1 MLYKLLTLVTNGD
14 KIVLEKLNSCVTSS
28 TEDSDDDDFAIR
40 VDHKFLVDEDP
51 RNLTLVKDLLNLPR
65 KLTSN
70 IMTPPAIT
78 TFVERRWNRTKPMFV
93 LSFVLYLI
101 FLVLYSTFLGMM
113 YTRNNDDNL
122 IRIPVQLP
130 QTCDA
135 LIPQARTLSASDEPE
150 MMKRAGLSEDDQ
162 AIDVSLGVLL
172 PDGISSRGVKNKNKA
187 KGRNKNKK
195 DDGDYEI
202 KLEVIKE
209 KKNKTRVT
217 RAKNKE
223 RLFSGCS
230 ARRRWSDLSL
240 CTVEALLLV
249 SIIILLTVEAWQVLA
264 LGKDYFLELENWFEL
279 LVLGLASCTMGLK
292 AELDILAIVASVGIC
307 LAWIELIFLFGRYP
321 SLGGSFSIMYYS
333 ITKRVVKTALGLIL
347 LVFAFAFA
355 FFIIHFDNSNES
367 FEDVPK
373 SLVKS
378 FVMVLG
384 EFEFNDLWE
393 SSESASSGLSQV
405 FTMMLL
411 VGLIMFGTIIMINLI
426 VAIIITDIA
435 WLQKVSKQQVLRNQ
449 VNITTISANI
459 AHNIYV
465 CPGSSRCTDSR
476 SSVHVQMFVD
486 QSRGHGEI
494 VVKVNILD
502 DIAIFPHID
511 FFNSRQLEV
520 WVCVH
525 SVCKCGRMRPASD
538 TRERL
543 LEIINNDSGSG
554 KY

>member
-1 MLYKLLTLVTNGD
+1 MSHYRSLLYNLLTLVTNGD
-14 KIVLEKLNSCVTSS
+14 KIVIEKLDSSITSFS
-28 TEDSDDDDFAIR
+28 QDSDDDDFAIP

-65 KLTSN
+65 TLTSN
-70 IMTPPAIT
+70 VLTHPAIT
-78 TFVERRWNRTKPMFV
+78 IFIERRWARTRPIFI

-101 FLVLYSTFLGMM
+101 FLLLYSTFLGMM
-113 YTRNNDDNL
+113 YTRNNDSDNL

-135 LIPQARTLSASDEPE
+135 LIPQPRALIANDQPE
-150 MMKRAGLSEDDQ
+150 IMQRVGRFEDDQ
-162 AIDVSLGVLL
+162 SIDVSIGLL
-172 PDGISSRGVKNKNKA
+172 DPEEISGRGGASKNREA
-187 KGRNKNKK
+187 VGRNKNKK

-209 KKNKTRVT
+209 KKNKTRRT
-217 RAKNKE
+217 RAKTKHG
-223 RLFSGCS
+223 LFTGCS
-230 ARRRWSDLSL
+230 ARRRLSDVSL
-240 CTVEALLLV
+240 CTVEALLLI
-249 SIIILLTVEAWQVLA
+249 SILILLIVEAWQILA

-279 LVLGLASCTMGLK
+279 LVLGLASTTMGLK
-292 AELDILAIVASVGIC
+292 SELDILAIVASVGIC

-367 FEDVPK
+367 FEDVGK

-384 EFEFNDLWE
+384 EFEFDDLWA
-393 SSESASSGLSQV
+393 SSESASSDLSQV

-449 VNITTISANI
+449 VNTN
-459 AHNIYV
+459 
-465 CPGSSRCTDSR
+465 
-476 SSVHVQMFVD
+476 
-486 QSRGHGEI
+486 
-494 VVKVNILD
+494 
-502 DIAIFPHID
+502 
-511 FFNSRQLEV
+511 
-520 WVCVH
+520 
-525 SVCKCGRMRPASD
+525 
-538 TRERL
+538 
-543 LEIINNDSGSG
+543 
-554 KY
+554 

>member
-1 MLYKLLTLVTNGD
+1 MSHYRSLLYKLLTLVTNGD
-14 KIVLEKLNSCVTSS
+14 KIVLEKLDSCITTS
-28 TEDSDDDDFAIR
+28 TEDTDDDDFAIR

-70 IMTPPAIT
+70 ILTHPAIT
-78 TFVERRWNRTKPMFV
+78 TFIERRWARTRPMFI
-93 LSFVLYLI
+93 LSFVLYLV
-101 FLVLYSTFLGMM
+101 FLLLYSTFLSMM
-113 YTRNNDDNL
+113 YTRNNDGDNL

-130 QTCDA
+130 TSCDA
-135 LIPQARTLSASDEPE
+135 LIPQARLLTS
-150 MMKRAGLSEDDQ
+150 DDQ
-162 AIDVSLGVLL
+162 DGVMQRLGRTDDDQSIDVSLGKLV
-172 PDGISSRGVKNKNKA
+172 PDGISSRGVNNKNKSPG
-187 KGRNKNKK
+187 KNKNKK

-217 RAKNKE
+217 RAKTKAA
-223 RLFSGCS
+223 LFSGCS
-230 ARRRWSDLSL
+230 ARRRWSDVSL
-240 CTVEALLLV
+240 CTVEALLLI
-249 SIIILLTVEAWQVLA
+249 SILILLIVEAWQILA

-279 LVLGLASCTMGLK
+279 LVLGLASSTMGLK
-292 AELDILAIVASVGIC
+292 SELDILAIVASVGIC

-355 FFIIHFDNSNES
+355 FFIIHFDNSNEA

-373 SLVKS
+373 SVVKS

-426 VAIIITDIA
+426 VAIIITDIS

-449 VNITTISANI
+449 VNTA
-459 AHNIYV
+459 A
-465 CPGSSRCTDSR
+465 P
-476 SSVHVQMFVD
+476 
-486 QSRGHGEI
+486 
-494 VVKVNILD
+494 
-502 DIAIFPHID
+502 
-511 FFNSRQLEV
+511 
-520 WVCVH
+520 
-525 SVCKCGRMRPASD
+525 
-538 TRERL
+538 
-543 LEIINNDSGSG
+543 
-554 KY
+554 

>member
-1 MLYKLLTLVTNGD
+1 MSHYRSLLYKLLTLVTNGD
-14 KIVLEKLNSCVTSS
+14 KIVLEKLDSCITTS
-28 TEDSDDDDFAIR
+28 TEDTDDDDFAIR

-70 IMTPPAIT
+70 ILTHPAIT
-78 TFVERRWNRTKPMFV
+78 TFIEQRWARTRPMFI

-101 FLVLYSTFLGMM
+101 FLLLYSTFLSMM
-113 YTRNNDDNL
+113 YTRNNDGDNL

-130 QTCDA
+130 TTCDA
-135 LIPQARTLSASDEPE
+135 LIPQARTLTASDDQDGI
-150 MMKRAGLSEDDQ
+150 MQRVGRFKDDQ
-162 AIDVSLGVLL
+162 SIDVSVGLL
-172 PDGISSRGVKNKNKA
+172 VPDGISSRGANNKDKSA
-187 KGRNKNKK
+187 GKNKK

-209 KKNKTRVT
+209 KKNKTRRT
-217 RAKNKE
+217 RAITKAA
-223 RLFSGCS
+223 LFSGCS
-230 ARRRWSDLSL
+230 ARRRWSDVSL
-240 CTVEALLLV
+240 CTVEALLLI
-249 SIIILLTVEAWQVLA
+249 SILILLIVEAWQILA

-279 LVLGLASCTMGLK
+279 LVLGLASSTMGLK
-292 AELDILAIVASVGIC
+292 SELDILAIVASVGIC

-355 FFIIHFDNSNES
+355 FFIIHFDNSNEA

-373 SLVKS
+373 SVVKS

-449 VNITTISANI
+449 VNTA
-459 AHNIYV
+459 A
-465 CPGSSRCTDSR
+465 P
-476 SSVHVQMFVD
+476 
-486 QSRGHGEI
+486 
-494 VVKVNILD
+494 
-502 DIAIFPHID
+502 
-511 FFNSRQLEV
+511 
-520 WVCVH
+520 
-525 SVCKCGRMRPASD
+525 
-538 TRERL
+538 
-543 LEIINNDSGSG
+543 
-554 KY
+554 

>member
-1 MLYKLLTLVTNGD
+1 MHRETVSNKTIRPINPRAEAISLSQLAEQAKANGG
-14 KIVLEKLNSCVTSS
+14 
-28 TEDSDDDDFAIR
+28 
-40 VDHKFLVDEDP
+40 
-51 RNLTLVKDLLNLPR
+51 
-65 KLTSN
+65 
-70 IMTPPAIT
+70 MT
-78 TFVERRWNRTKPMFV
+78 
-93 LSFVLYLI
+93 
-101 FLVLYSTFLGMM
+101 
-113 YTRNNDDNL
+113 
-122 IRIPVQLP
+122 
-130 QTCDA
+130 
-135 LIPQARTLSASDEPE
+135 
-150 MMKRAGLSEDDQ
+150 
-162 AIDVSLGVLL
+162 
-172 PDGISSRGVKNKNKA
+172 GISVSSSQVPTGLPGVQFPPGLLAANPVLGSA
-187 KGRNKNKK
+187 KPGS
-195 DDGDYEI
+195 
-202 KLEVIKE
+202 LVVVASP
-209 KKNKTRVT
+209 NKTDPSSQLLHVYMVS
-217 RAKNKE
+217 AKNKE

-449 VNITTISANI
+449 
-459 AHNIYV
+459 AHHAVQIHALQSMFKCLSTRV
-465 CPGSSRCTDSR
+465 VDTER
-476 SSVHVQMFVD
+476 S
-486 QSRGHGEI
+486 
-494 VVKVNILD
+494 L
-502 DIAIFPHID
+502 
-511 FFNSRQLEV
+511 SRQLEV